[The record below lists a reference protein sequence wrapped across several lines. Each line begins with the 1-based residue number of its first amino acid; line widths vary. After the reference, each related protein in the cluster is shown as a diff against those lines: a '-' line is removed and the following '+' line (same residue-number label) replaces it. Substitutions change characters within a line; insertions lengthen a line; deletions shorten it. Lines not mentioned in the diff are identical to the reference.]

1 MNICKISWI
10 FCIIHQHPLLPYSLA
25 FLKIKAG
32 LNPIKDKTKFPF
44 QRVALHHFYFASV
57 KGADAAQEKGR
68 YFIPRNIAM
77 GNTPFPVLKISKK
90 LKFCPLSIKKMLPK
104 HCPNSICIFFFIMEV
119 FYKTLYPPVLLN
131 SSVSWQ
137 KCLQGEGGRE
147 GEMHFHFQQSKDFPF
162 TWVAAW
168 SHAMLHQVINSH
180 NEKQ

>member
-68 YFIPRNIAM
+68 YFIPRNLAM

-104 HCPNSICIFFFIMEV
+104 HCPNSICIFFFHNGS
-119 FYKTLYPPVLLN
+119 FLQNPVSTSTFEFFCFLTEMLT
-131 SSVSWQ
+131 
-137 KCLQGEGGRE
+137 GGRRE
-147 GEMHFHFQQSKDFPF
+147 GRGNAFPF
-162 TWVAAW
+162 PT
-168 SHAMLHQVINSH
+168 
-180 NEKQ
+180 K

>member
-32 LNPIKDKTKFPF
+32 LNLIKDKTKFPF

-77 GNTPFPVLKISKK
+77 GNTPFPVLKIYKK
-90 LKFCPLSIKKMLPK
+90 LKFCPLSIKKKKKKKNVTQTLSQFYL
-104 HCPNSICIFFFIMEV
+104 HFFFHNGS
-119 FYKTLYPPVLLN
+119 FLQNPVSTNTFQFFCFLTEMLT
-131 SSVSWQ
+131 
-137 KCLQGEGGRE
+137 GGRRE
-147 GEMHFHFQQSKDFPF
+147 GRGNAFPF
-162 TWVAAW
+162 PT
-168 SHAMLHQVINSH
+168 
-180 NEKQ
+180 K